1 MIIPPEKKR
10 RNIKQIEKNILKMED
25 YKISKLLKN
34 SNVSKFGT
42 KKGSK

>member
-10 RNIKQIEKNILKMED
+10 RNIKQIEKSILKMED
-25 YKISKLLKN
+25 YKISRFLKN
-34 SNVSKFGT
+34 STVSKFVT